1 MGSPLSSFLAEAV
14 MQDLEKRSVTDNKDI
29 KTWKRYVDDVLATVK
44 KGKTDDIL
52 HSINNT
58 TENIIFAKEEEHN
71 QIAFL
76 DVLLTRTNDG
86 TINTQVYRKKTHTDQ
101 ILNFNSNHPTQH
113 EISYITTLFNRID
126 THCNTEQAKQTERRH
141 LCSTFMKNSYPRNFI
156 NKVLTKIRSKQRIDK
171 SNEQSTEQSKRT
183 VTLPYINGTT
193 EMTTRLLRP
202 FNIDVAH
209 KPTHKL
215 RSYFTKHKDKTTITE
230 TKNAIYMIPC
240 GDCSKRYI
248 GQTSKKIATRI
259 TEHKNAIQRHDLRS
273 LPAAHTYVN
282 LSHF

>member
-1 MGSPLSSFLAEAV
+1 
-14 MQDLEKRSVTDNKDI
+14 
-29 KTWKRYVDDVLATVK
+29 
-44 KGKTDDIL
+44 
-52 HSINNT
+52 
-58 TENIIFAKEEEHN
+58 
-71 QIAFL
+71 
-76 DVLLTRTNDG
+76 
-86 TINTQVYRKKTHTDQ
+86 
-101 ILNFNSNHPTQH
+101 
-113 EISYITTLFNRID
+113 
-126 THCNTEQAKQTERRH
+126 
-141 LCSTFMKNSYPRNFI
+141 MKNSYPRNFI
-156 NKVLTKIRSKQRIDK
+156 NKVLTKIRNKQRINK

-183 VTLPYINGTT
+183 VTLPYINGTS

-282 LSHF
+282 CHTFNWAKTQLLGRAQTKYAREFKEACHSTVDTINRHIGIPTVYSQLKTVRKNSVN